1 MASPA
6 DAFDRRNLLT
16 YFSLLFGVGALV
28 AANAHRASIAGF
40 AIAVAV
46 VADTFD
52 GRFARRFGADP
63 RRSAL
68 GVQLDSL
75 ADAIAF
81 GIAPP
86 LCSALLL
93 TQIPPEGGNYRV
105 LGVDLPGV
113 ALWGAA
119 FVHAACAITRLASFN
134 VDAISRE
141 RVSPPALPKPRSGQ
155 GARPERGGGDFVG
168 IPVPLAALIWSTALL
183 VQPSAA
189 VTVGLLLVTAA
200 AMVLPLRIPRPT
212 GAGLVLF
219 TCWPLAVAVLHLT
232 R

>member
-16 YFSLLFGVGALV
+16 YLSLLFGVGALV
-28 AANAHRASIAGF
+28 AAAGGRASLAGF

-52 GRFARRFGADP
+52 GRFARRFGSDP

-75 ADAIAF
+75 SDAIAF
-81 GIAPP
+81 GLAPP

-93 TQIPPEGGNYRV
+93 NEGMNPIGM
-105 LGVDLPGV
+105 
-113 ALWGAA
+113 ALWAVA
-119 FVHAACAITRLASFN
+119 FVHAACAVTRLASFN
-134 VDAISRE
+134 VDAMPGNA
-141 RVSPPALPKPRSGQ
+141 VPPSIPH
-155 GARPERGGGDFVG
+155 GGFVG
-168 IPVPLAALIWSTALL
+168 IPVPLAALLWSTALL
-183 VQPSAA
+183 VRPSAA
-189 VTVGLLLVTAA
+189 VTAGLLLVTAA
-200 AMVLPLRIPRPT
+200 AMVLPLRVPRPA

-219 TCWPLAVAVLHLT
+219 TCWPLAVAAGHLA

>member
-16 YFSLLFGVGALV
+16 YLSLLFGVGAI
-28 AANAHRASIAGF
+28 AAAAGGRADRAGF

-52 GRFARRFGADP
+52 GRFARRFGSDP

-93 TQIPPEGGNYRV
+93 SNGFNMMGT
-105 LGVDLPGV
+105 
-113 ALWGAA
+113 ALWVAA
-119 FVHAACAITRLASFN
+119 FVHAACAVTRLASFN
-134 VDAISRE
+134 VDEMEKGRT
-141 RVSPPALPKPRSGQ
+141 G
-155 GARPERGGGDFVG
+155 FVG
-168 IPVPLAALIWSTALL
+168 IPVPLAALLWSTALL

-189 VTVGLLLVTAA
+189 VTVGLLLATAA
-200 AMVLPLRIPRPT
+200 AMVLPLRVPRPT

-219 TCWPLAVAVLHLT
+219 TCWPVAVAVGHLA

>member
-16 YFSLLFGVGALV
+16 YASLLGGV
-28 AANAHRASIAGF
+28 AAIAAATGHLTNISGL
-40 AIAVAV
+40 AIAIAV

-52 GRFARRFGADP
+52 GRFARRFGTDT
-63 RRSAL
+63 RRCAL
-68 GVQLDSL
+68 GVELDSL

-86 LCSALLL
+86 LSSALLL
-93 TQIPPEGGNYRV
+93 NVGM
-105 LGVDLPGV
+105 DLPGY
-113 ALWGAA
+113 ALWSAV
-119 FVHAACAITRLASFN
+119 FVHAACAVTRLASYN
-134 VDAISRE
+134 LSAAGEKPSR
-141 RVSPPALPKPRSGQ
+141 
-155 GARPERGGGDFVG
+155 FIG

-189 VTVGLLLVTAA
+189 TTIILILVTAA
-200 AMVLPLRIPRPT
+200 AMVLPLRIPRPA

-219 TCWPLAVAVLHLT
+219 TCWPLAVALCHLAFAIWH
-232 R
+232 

>member
-16 YFSLLFGVGALV
+16 YASLLGGV
-28 AANAHRASIAGF
+28 AALAAASGHRVHVAGA
-40 AIAVAV
+40 AIALAV
-46 VADTFD
+46 IADTFD
-52 GRFARRFGADP
+52 GRFARRFGTDP

-68 GVQLDSL
+68 GVELDSL

-86 LCSALLL
+86 LSSALLL
-93 TQIPPEGGNYRV
+93 NGGR
-105 LGVDLPGV
+105 DLPGY
-113 ALWGAA
+113 ALWIAV
-119 FVHAACAITRLASFN
+119 FVHAACAVTRLASFN
-134 VDAISRE
+134 VSALE
-141 RVSPPALPKPRSGQ
+141 EKPAG
-155 GARPERGGGDFVG
+155 FIG
-168 IPVPLAALIWSTALL
+168 IPVPLAALIWATALL

-189 VTVGLLLVTAA
+189 VTTTLILVTAA

-219 TCWPLAVAVLHLT
+219 TCWPLSVALCHLAFAIWH
-232 R
+232 

>member
-16 YFSLLFGVGALV
+16 YLSLLFGVGAMV
-28 AANAHRASIAGF
+28 AAARGRSMAGF

-46 VADTFD
+46 IADTFD
-52 GRFARRFGADP
+52 GRFARRFGRDP

-81 GIAPP
+81 GLAPP

-93 TQIPPEGGNYRV
+93 SDDMDM
-105 LGVDLPGV
+105 LGT

-119 FVHAACAITRLASFN
+119 FVHAACAVTRLASFN
-134 VDAISRE
+134 VDAAE
-141 RVSPPALPKPRSGQ
+141 H
-155 GARPERGGGDFVG
+155 ARGFIG

-189 VTVGLLLVTAA
+189 VTVGLLLATAA
-200 AMVLPLRIPRPT
+200 AMVLPLRVPRPT

-219 TCWPLAVAVLHLT
+219 TCWPLAVAVGHLAH
-232 R
+232 

>member
-16 YFSLLFGVGALV
+16 YLSLLFGVGAV
-28 AANAHRASIAGF
+28 AAAGSRRASMAGF

-46 VADTFD
+46 IADTFD

-93 TQIPPEGGNYRV
+93 NEGMDL
-105 LGVDLPGV
+105 LGT

-119 FVHAACAITRLASFN
+119 FVHAACAVTRLASYN
-134 VDAISRE
+134 LG
-141 RVSPPALPKPRSGQ
+141 ALEDGPRG
-155 GARPERGGGDFVG
+155 FIG

-183 VQPSAA
+183 LQPSAA
-189 VTVGLLLVTAA
+189 VTVILILVTAA
-200 AMVLPLRIPRPT
+200 AMVLPLRIPRPA

-219 TCWPLAVAVLHLT
+219 TCWPLAVALCHLAFDI
-232 R
+232 RH